1 MMYSPCVAWCGLLL
15 LYAVSGVTLVS
26 AGPIGITAPK
36 PTSSA
41 EAAYRRGFE
50 SLSKGD
56 LSAAGA
62 AFKESA
68 QLEPK
73 AVQPL
78 LGLAEVALKQQ
89 APKQAEVYLQQALNL
104 APQSVEV
111 QTAWGR
117 YLYQQQRFNDA
128 EAAFKKAIALAPQA
142 VALHVDLGDLY
153 LGGLHKPQE
162 AIDAYRAALQRDP
175 AHAGAHYAL
184 GTALAAT
191 GDVEAAQ
198 AELTEANRLAPNNP
212 LPLQALGQL
221 YTARQEYEKALEAFA
236 NALKVQ
242 PQFVRAY
249 IARGDVYGVQGQP
262 DKALAEYNES
272 LRVAPKFVLTHLKIG
287 TVYAAQARPEE
298 AQKAY
303 LAAIDADPKQSI
315 AYNNLAWMAAERKT
329 QLDDA
334 LTWAKKA
341 VELEPKVSQFQDTL
355 GWVHRARG
363 ELDKAADVLQ
373 KATKIEP
380 HQAVIWYHLG
390 IIQAERKKTKDAAAA
405 LKQALQSQQ
414 NFPESEDAR
423 KRLAEL
429 EKKP

>member
-1 MMYSPCVAWCGLLL
+1 MRHYARVVWGGLLL
-15 LYAVSGVTLVS
+15 FYAVSGVTLVS
-26 AGPIGITAPK
+26 AGPLAITGPK
-36 PTSSA
+36 PISSA
-41 EAAYRRGFE
+41 EAAYRRGLE

-56 LSAAGA
+56 FRDAGA
-62 AFKESA
+62 AFKEA
-68 QLEPK
+68 MQLEPK

-78 LGLAEVALKQQ
+78 LGLADVALKQQ
-89 APKQAEVYLQQALNL
+89 DTQQAEAYLQQALNL

-117 YLYQQQRFNDA
+117 YLYQQQRFTDA
-128 EAAFKKAIALAPQA
+128 EAAFKKAIALNPQA
-142 VALHVDLGDLY
+142 VTPHVDLGDLY
-153 LGGLHKPQE
+153 LGGWRKPQE
-162 AIDAYRAALQRDP
+162 AMDAYRAALKLDP

-191 GDVEAAQ
+191 NDIEAAQ

-221 YTARQEYEKALEAFA
+221 YTARKEYEKALEAFS

-242 PQFVRAY
+242 PQFVQAY
-249 IARGDVYGVQGQP
+249 IARGDVYGIQGQS
-262 DKALAEYNES
+262 DKALAEYNEA
-272 LRVAPKFVLTHLKIG
+272 LRVAPTFALAHLKIG
-287 TVYAAQARPEE
+287 TVYEAQARTEE

-303 LAAIDADPKQSI
+303 LAALDADPKQSI
-315 AYNNLAWMAAERKT
+315 AYNNLAWMAAEHKT
-329 QLDDA
+329 RLDDA
-334 LTWAKKA
+334 LSWAKRA

-373 KATKIEP
+373 KAAKIEP
-380 HQAVIWYHLG
+380 QQAVIWYHLG
-390 IIQAERKKTKDAAAA
+390 IIQAERKKTKDAAA
-405 LKQALQSQQ
+405 LKQALQMQQ